1 LHRPDAKPSQRVRAA
16 GRFNNWSLN
25 HEPEHVEGASGL
37 GEDSRRQFKRDVTNA
52 ASLAAFA
59 NSEGGVIYSNRS
71 GGLHC
76 VSHCVNL
83 RFLY

>member
-1 LHRPDAKPSQRVRAA
+1 M
-16 GRFNNWSLN
+16 NLN
-25 HEPEHVEGASGL
+25 TLKAQVAL
-37 GEDSRRQFKRDVTNA
+37 GEDSRRQFKRDVTNVDG
-52 ASLAAFA
+52 LAAFA